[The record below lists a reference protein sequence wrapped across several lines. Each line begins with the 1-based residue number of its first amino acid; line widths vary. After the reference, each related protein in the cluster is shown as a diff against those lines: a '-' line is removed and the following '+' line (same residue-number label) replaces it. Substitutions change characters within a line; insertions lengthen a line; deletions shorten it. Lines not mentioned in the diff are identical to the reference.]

1 MQVHARMFG
10 IVLGALAVAACGG
23 RDGDGD
29 GGGGGAAGIGGS
41 AGNGGTGGGE
51 TSTVTGT
58 VYSWE
63 QTEGIR
69 VAGVTV
75 GVYGEPLSTTTDAN
89 GGFTLLNVPNGEV
102 FFTTMADGYWG
113 LVDYWVVPGESG
125 GSIALNVVP
134 DAEVTRWEGILGRSI
149 SASDGAV
156 DILYYD
162 GAEGG
167 ETGAIDPPAG
177 DDPFTFDLWTPMDQ
191 TTIIVDR
198 WTCDGSVC
206 TFGELFFPSVNPAN
220 GSITASVRGAP
231 GVTYCEVDESSGKTY
246 PIMPKMITIVYAW
259 CEPAQ

>member
-1 MQVHARMFG
+1 MQMRARMFG

-23 RDGDGD
+23 DAD
-29 GGGGGAAGIGGS
+29 
-41 AGNGGTGGGE
+41 

-75 GVYGEPLSTTTDAN
+75 GVYGESISTTTDAN

-113 LVDYWVVPGESG
+113 LVDYWVVSGETG
-125 GSIALNVVP
+125 GNVGLKVVP
-134 DAEVTRWEGILGRSI
+134 DREITRWEVALERSI

-162 GAEGG
+162 GAQDG
-167 ETGAIDPPAG
+167 ETGAIDPPGG
-177 DDPFTFDLWTPMDQ
+177 DPPFTFDLWEPVNQ
-191 TTIIVDR
+191 T
-198 WTCDGSVC
+198 SVIADDT
-206 TFGELFFPSVNPAN
+206 TFGELFFTGVDPAN

-231 GVTYCEVDESSGKTY
+231 GVTSCEVDESPGKTY

>member
-1 MQVHARMFG
+1 MQPHARMFW
-10 IVLGALAVAACGG
+10 ILLGALAVAACGG
-23 RDGDGD
+23 GDGD
-29 GGGGGAAGIGGS
+29 
-41 AGNGGTGGGE
+41 
-51 TSTVTGT
+51 TSTITGT

-63 QTEGIR
+63 QTEGIK

-113 LVDYWVVPGESG
+113 LVDYWVVPGETG
-125 GSIALNVVP
+125 GNVGLSVVP
-134 DAEVTRWEGILGRSI
+134 DTEVERWEVALGRSI

-167 ETGAIDPPAG
+167 ETGTISAPSDAA
-177 DDPFTFDLWTPMDQ
+177 FTFVGWDPVDQ
-191 TTIIVDR
+191 DTVIADQ
-198 WTCDGSVC
+198 DG
-206 TFGELFFPSVNPAN
+206 FGELVFTSVNPAD
-220 GSITASVRGAP
+220 GPITATVMGAS
-231 GVTYCEVDESSGKTY
+231 GTTRCLVDESPGKTY

>member
-1 MQVHARMFG
+1 MQPHARMFW
-10 IVLGALAVAACGG
+10 ILLGALAVAACGG
-23 RDGDGD
+23 GDGD
-29 GGGGGAAGIGGS
+29 
-41 AGNGGTGGGE
+41 
-51 TSTVTGT
+51 TSTITGT

-63 QTEGIR
+63 QTEGIK

-113 LVDYWVVPGESG
+113 LVDYWVVPGETG
-125 GSIALNVVP
+125 GNVGLSVVP
-134 DAEVTRWEGILGRSI
+134 DTEVERWEVALGRSI

-167 ETGAIDPPAG
+167 ETGTISAPSDAA
-177 DDPFTFDLWTPMDQ
+177 FTFVGWDPVDQ
-191 TTIIVDR
+191 DTVIADQ
-198 WTCDGSVC
+198 DG
-206 TFGELFFPSVNPAN
+206 FGELFFTGVGPAN
-220 GSITASVRGAP
+220 GSITASVTGAP
-231 GVTYCEVDESSGKTY
+231 GVTSCEVDESPGKTY

>member
-1 MQVHARMFG
+1 MQMHARMFG

-23 RDGDGD
+23 GDAD
-29 GGGGGAAGIGGS
+29 
-41 AGNGGTGGGE
+41 
-51 TSTVTGT
+51 TSTITGT

-75 GVYGEPLSTTTDAN
+75 GLYGEPISTTTDAN

-113 LVDYWVVPGESG
+113 LVDYWVVPVETG
-125 GSIALNVVP
+125 GNVRLNVVP
-134 DAEVTRWEGILGRSI
+134 DREVERWELALERSI

-177 DDPFTFDLWTPMDQ
+177 DDPFTFDLWEPVDQ
-191 TTIIVDR
+191 P
-198 WTCDGSVC
+198 SVIADDT
-206 TFGELFFPSVNPAN
+206 TFGELFFTGVDPAN
-220 GSITASVRGAP
+220 GSITASVMGAP
-231 GVTYCEVDESSGKTY
+231 GVTSCEVDESQGKTY

>member
-1 MQVHARMFG
+1 MQMHARMFG

-23 RDGDGD
+23 GDGDGD

-75 GVYGEPLSTTTDAN
+75 GVYGEPISTTTDAN

-125 GSIALNVVP
+125 GSVSLNVVP
-134 DAEVTRWEGILGRSI
+134 DREITRWEAALERSI
-149 SASDGAV
+149 SATDGAV

-162 GAEGG
+162 GAQDG
-167 ETGAIDPPAG
+167 ETGAIDPPG
-177 DDPFTFDLWTPMDQ
+177 DDPPFTFDLWEPVDQ
-191 TTIIVDR
+191 T
-198 WTCDGSVC
+198 SVIADAT
-206 TFGELFFPSVNPAN
+206 TFGELFFTGVDPAN
-220 GSITASVRGAP
+220 GSITASVTGAP
-231 GVTYCEVDESSGKTY
+231 GVTYCEVDESQGKTY